1 MGGGANIPRALNF
14 KKSAHVKNLKYSRW
28 IPLNQA
34 KINALWNVF
43 SLTSKLRS
51 IGNFSN
57 IVDFIHLRQTTL
69 WNSTFWQILV
79 CTVLFEIISHWASL
93 DRSISHAEGKAIS
106 LSCAKLG
113 FGHFFSTGWL
123 LKTNYLSDNIMG
135 LEKVM
140 RERIG
145 KKYNTNRYI
154 AYLAKYYLVLTYVQ
168 NRTPLTYKID
178 MKVQCIRLLFRIS
191 IFPEVLQ
198 RLTYPLALFFFLLF
212 SS

>member
-1 MGGGANIPRALNF
+1 MQSYPSHPSKVPPFSADAEKWLNKSLGFGEYSPYVGGGGNIPGALNF
-14 KKSAHVKNLKYSRW
+14 KKSAYVKNLKYSRW

-43 SLTSKLRS
+43 SLTSELRS

-57 IVDFIHLRQTTL
+57 IVDFSHLRQSTL

-140 RERIG
+140 RENWQIITLIG
-145 KKYNTNRYI
+145 ILHT
-154 AYLAKYYLVLTYVQ
+154 
-168 NRTPLTYKID
+168 
-178 MKVQCIRLLFRIS
+178 
-191 IFPEVLQ
+191 
-198 RLTYPLALFFFLLF
+198 
-212 SS
+212 